1 MSDLVVEG
9 VSKRYGSVRALDSVS
24 ATFHPGE
31 VHAVLGENG
40 AGKSTLVSVLAGFV
54 TPDKGSARYGDTSL
68 PLGRPFACRQAGVA
82 MVHQHFTLVPE
93 FTVGE
98 NLALSRMRRLPRRL
112 DVPALSAPALKLAA
126 ELGWEVDPKA
136 RVANLPVGIQ
146 QRIEILKNL
155 ADDSPVLI
163 LDEPTAVLTAEEFED
178 LARVLGELK
187 GKGKIVI
194 LIAHKLSEVLA
205 VADRVTVLRRGE
217 VVGTATRS
225 EVDAVMLA
233 NWMVGSLP
241 EELSSSAEVPSDEGF
256 ELVGAWVKGDRGED
270 AVAGIDLQVRR
281 GEIVGLGGVDGNGQ
295 VELAEAVVGVRPLQ
309 SGTRRWKGGPVTD
322 ELSVAYIPQDRQG
335 DGLALEMS
343 IQDNM
348 LITGV
353 RRRNLARG
361 PFLKGREIAAWARH
375 LVDAFQIKTPNVAL
389 PVGSLSGGNQQKV
402 VVSRS
407 LDQTPDLL
415 VCANPT
421 RGLDIRATD
430 FVHRQLVAAKEAG
443 AAVLLISTDLDEL
456 AAIATRTLFL
466 SNGKLV
472 AVEGEQS
479 LVGGTP

>member
-1 MSDLVVEG
+1 M
-9 VSKRYGSVRALDSVS
+9 
-24 ATFHPGE
+24 
-31 VHAVLGENG
+31 
-40 AGKSTLVSVLAGFV
+40 
-54 TPDKGSARYGDTSL
+54 
-68 PLGRPFACRQAGVA
+68 
-82 MVHQHFTLVPE
+82 
-93 FTVGE
+93 
-98 NLALSRMRRLPRRL
+98 
-112 DVPALSAPALKLAA
+112 
-126 ELGWEVDPKA
+126 GWEVDPKA
-136 RVANLPVGIQ
+136 RVANLPVGVQ

-217 VVGTATRS
+217 VVRTATRS
-225 EVDAVMLA
+225 EVDAAMLA
-233 NWMVGSLP
+233 KWMVGSLP

-256 ELVGAWVKGDRGED
+256 ELVGAWVKGDRGEA

-295 VELAEAVVGVRPLQ
+295 VELAEAVVGVRQLQ
-309 SGTRRWKGGPVTD
+309 NGTRRWKGGPVTD
-322 ELSVAYIPQDRQG
+322 ELRVAYIPQDRQG

-361 PFLKGREIAAWARH
+361 QFLKGREIAAWARH
-375 LVDAFQIKTPNVAL
+375 LVDAFQIKTPNAAL

-430 FVHRQLVAAKEAG
+430 FVHRQLVAAREAG